1 MSIGLKDP
9 AVIGSLAERSAGRLI
24 REDVRWEDFPSSEA
38 AKTKADS
45 GTGSWKG
52 EEVKVVG
59 GQGTLGRGRGSFSM
73 GEVCCCNRL
82 AHN

>member
-9 AVIGSLAERSAGRLI
+9 AVIGSLAESSAGRL
-24 REDVRWEDFPSSEA
+24 REDVRWEDFLSSEA
-38 AKTKADS
+38 AKNKADS
-45 GTGSWKG
+45 GTCSWKG

-59 GQGTLGRGRGSFSM
+59 GQGTLGRGRGSFST
-73 GEVCCCNRL
+73 GQVCCCNRL